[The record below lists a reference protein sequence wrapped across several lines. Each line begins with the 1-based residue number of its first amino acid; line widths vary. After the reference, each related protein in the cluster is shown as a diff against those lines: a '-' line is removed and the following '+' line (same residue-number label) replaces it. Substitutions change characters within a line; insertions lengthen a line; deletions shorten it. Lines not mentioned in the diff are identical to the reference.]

1 MTRDDRCWLG
11 GLCALLCAS
20 GLLMPATGN
29 AQTEIKKTL
38 PGQPATPKAAPA
50 PDAGRTTDKPGP
62 LPPAPA
68 PDKGAGGWT
77 ADVSD
82 QPVMATLA
90 ELSGDD
96 ARTRFSIILTGR
108 VPFQYFT
115 LADPYRIIVDI
126 PDITFR
132 MPKDAGQRG
141 RGLIQAYRYGL
152 FAQGKSRIVID
163 AKGPVRVES
172 AAMATRPGSLVARLN
187 LDVVATDRPTFLAGL
202 KPPAPAPR
210 ASRNPDQDE
219 SARAGSLPKPTAK
232 PVIVIDAGH
241 GGVDPGAAAGEV
253 LEKDVVLAVARHLR
267 TILSVKGRYD
277 VEMTR
282 SSDVFVS
289 LDKRLAFSRAKAAS
303 LFISIHADS
312 VGAQEFAQ
320 NVRGATA
327 YTLSEQ
333 ASSRQAQLLA
343 EKENRADI
351 LAGAESGAE
360 EETDQ
365 VKSILI
371 DLMRRE
377 TANFATDFRGR
388 LLTHLKRKIALSRD
402 PSRSAAF
409 KVLKQPQSPS
419 VLIEL
424 GYMSNAQDSKLL
436 SSPDWQRQVAASI
449 AAAVDEYFS
458 KRVARN

>member
-1 MTRDDRCWLG
+1 MVRRDRHWLR
-11 GLCALLCAS
+11 GLCALLCAA
-20 GLLMPATGN
+20 GLVMPDAAW
-29 AQTEIKKTL
+29 AQTEIRKSR
-38 PGQPATPKAAPA
+38 PGQPAGSSQPPSSAPAGAAEKKEQAPA
-50 PDAGRTTDKPGP
+50 P
-62 LPPAPA
+62 PAETA
-68 PDKGAGGWT
+68 PGGWA

-82 QPVMATLA
+82 QPVIATVA
-90 ELSGDD
+90 ELTGDD

-108 VPFQYFT
+108 VPFQHFT
-115 LADPYRIIVDI
+115 LADPYRIIVDV
-126 PDITFR
+126 PDVTFR

-141 RGLIQAYRYGL
+141 RGLVQAYRYGL
-152 FAQGKSRIVID
+152 FAPGKSRIVID
-163 AKGPVRVES
+163 ATGPVRVEN
-172 AAMATRPGSLVARLN
+172 AAIASRPGSLIARLN
-187 LDVVATDRPTFLAGL
+187 LDIVPTDRATFLARL
-202 KPPAPAPR
+202 KPPSPAPAPPR
-210 ASRNPDQDE
+210 PPDHE
-219 SARAGSLPKPTAK
+219 EPAGPAAAPKPTAR

-253 LEKDVVLAVARHLR
+253 LEKDVVLAVARHLK
-267 TILSVKGRYD
+267 TVLSVKKRYD
-277 VEMTR
+277 VQMTR

-351 LAGAESGAE
+351 LAGAESGTE

-377 TANFATDFRGR
+377 TANFSTDLRGR
-388 LLTHLKRKIALSRD
+388 LLTHLRRKIALSRD
-402 PSRSAAF
+402 PARSAAF
-409 KVLKQPQSPS
+409 KVLKQPQCPS

-424 GYMSNAQDSKLL
+424 GYMSNTQDAKLL
-436 SSPDWQRQVAASI
+436 SSPDWQRQVATSI
-449 AAAVDEYFS
+449 AAAVDEYFA